1 MDSFSE
7 VFNLVKERCKTM
19 MSDTAYT
26 CWIKPIQPI
35 ELNEDTVYLYVP
47 NSFQKSL
54 LERQYDAKLKDC
66 FKEVLGFDVNIVI
79 QTEGDTPQT
88 PKQPAAP
95 AVSTPAA
102 EPAKPE
108 QKAAESDSVKK
119 EGNEENLRGD
129 FNDGNYDYTFET
141 FIVGPSNDFTYAA
154 CKAVAQNTDN
164 SYNPLFIHGPSGLG
178 KTHLLCAIR
187 HEILKN
193 HPNTKIIYTNC
204 ETFTNEMISS
214 IGNKTKMDQ
223 FHNKYRTADVLLIDD
238 IQFLA
243 GKESTQEEF
252 FHTFNELH
260 QAGKQIVLTSDRP
273 PKDIATLSA
282 RLQSRFES
290 GLITD
295 VSLPNFETRLA
306 IIKRKAE
313 LLNITIPNDVAEY
326 IANKLRNNIRQL
338 EGVVKK
344 IKAYKLLTGSNP
356 SIGVAQNAIKEILND
371 NQPVPVTVE
380 RIVEEVSKT
389 YSVSADDIRSYKKTA
404 NISIARQIAI
414 YVIREITQMSQEAIG
429 AEFNGRNHATIAYT
443 IKKMEE
449 ILEKDPKTKAV
460 VNDII
465 KNIRNN
471 G

>member
-1 MDSFSE
+1 M
-7 VFNLVKERCKTM
+7 
-19 MSDTAYT
+19 
-26 CWIKPIQPI
+26 
-35 ELNEDTVYLYVP
+35 
-47 NSFQKSL
+47 
-54 LERQYDAKLKDC
+54 
-66 FKEVLGFDVNIVI
+66 
-79 QTEGDTPQT
+79 
-88 PKQPAAP
+88 
-95 AVSTPAA
+95 
-102 EPAKPE
+102 
-108 QKAAESDSVKK
+108 
-119 EGNEENLRGD
+119 
-129 FNDGNYDYTFET
+129 
-141 FIVGPSNDFTYAA
+141 
-154 CKAVAQNTDN
+154 
-164 SYNPLFIHGPSGLG
+164 G

-389 YSVSADDIRSYKKTA
+389 YSVSPDDIRSYKKTA

>member
-26 CWIKPIQPI
+26 CWIKPIQPL
-35 ELNEDTVYLYVP
+35 ELDEDTVYLYVP

-66 FKEVLGFDVNIVI
+66 FKEVLGFDVKIVI
-79 QTEGDTPQT
+79 QTEMDPQKQGSVQEKAPSVPAQPEPKENPPQT
-88 PKQPAAP
+88 PAA
-95 AVSTPAA
+95 
-102 EPAKPE
+102 
-108 QKAAESDSVKK
+108 KK

-214 IGNKTKMDQ
+214 IGNKMKMDQ

-389 YSVSADDIRSYKKTA
+389 YSVSPDDIRSYKKTA

>member
-26 CWIKPIQPI
+26 CWIQPIQPL
-35 ELNEDTVYLYVP
+35 ELEEDIVYLYVP
-47 NSFQKSL
+47 NKFQKSL
-54 LERQYDAKLKDC
+54 LEKQYDGKLKDC

-79 QTEGDTPQT
+79 QTGD
-88 PKQPAAP
+88 
-95 AVSTPAA
+95 
-102 EPAKPE
+102 
-108 QKAAESDSVKK
+108 ESAKK
-119 EGNEENLRGD
+119 EIPQEQPKKMEDSSTQRFSEKTENEFPPKKETAEEPIRED

-193 HPNTKIIYTNC
+193 RPNTKIIYTNC

-214 IGNKTKMDQ
+214 IGNKMKMDQ

-389 YSVSADDIRSYKKTA
+389 YSVSPDDIRSYKKTA

>member
-1 MDSFSE
+1 
-7 VFNLVKERCKTM
+7 M

-26 CWIKPIQPI
+26 CWIQPIQPL
-35 ELNEDTVYLYVP
+35 ELEEDTVYLYVP
-47 NSFQKSL
+47 NKFQKSL
-54 LERQYDAKLKDC
+54 LEKQYDGKLKDC

-79 QTEGDTPQT
+79 QTGD
-88 PKQPAAP
+88 
-95 AVSTPAA
+95 
-102 EPAKPE
+102 
-108 QKAAESDSVKK
+108 ESAKK
-119 EGNEENLRGD
+119 EIPQEQPKKMEDSSTQRFSEKTENEFPPKKETAEEPIRED

-193 HPNTKIIYTNC
+193 RPNTKIIYTNC

-214 IGNKTKMDQ
+214 IGNKMKMDQ

-389 YSVSADDIRSYKKTA
+389 YSVSPDDIRSYKKTA